1 MSNIHSLAD
10 VKTKNIGE
18 NTLVWQFCVIL
29 RDVKIGRNCNICAQV
44 FIENNVLIGNNVTIK
59 SGAQLFDG
67 LTVEDNVFIGP
78 NVSFTND
85 MVPRS
90 KKYPE
95 SYLKTVLKKGCSI
108 GAGSVIIAGLVIGQY
123 AFVGAGSVVTKNV
136 PANTVWY
143 GNPAVQKGF
152 ITNDGEI
159 LDMNMKDKKGIKH
172 VSYL

>member
-159 LDMNMKDKKGIKH
+159 LDMNKKDKKGIKH